1 MINIYKRC
9 ETKSVVSKQ
18 KNKSILC
25 CRCNISQN
33 FAAKHVKAMK
43 CKNISFSFLDN
54 IRNAPYKTRPY
65 NLFATPSLLFSCPV
79 GQRTVALYNMQHVTL
94 TFVSSLLLLIS
105 SFTLVLAFVVFVLL
119 LLINKICTYTYTDTD
134 TDARNMLWCCSPP
147 EKAKESSQTSC
158 GLEHSWK
165 SSRNSLLAKHEL
177 SMF

>member
-1 MINIYKRC
+1 MSIKKYPFTCHDEERIPNSCNLLRLKCTCLSMINIYKRC

-94 TFVSSLLLLIS
+94 TFVSPLLLLIS
-105 SFTLVLAFVVFVLL
+105 SFTFVLAFVVFL
-119 LLINKICTYTYTDTD
+119 D
-134 TDARNMLWCCSPP
+134 
-147 EKAKESSQTSC
+147 
-158 GLEHSWK
+158 
-165 SSRNSLLAKHEL
+165 L
-177 SMF
+177 SYK